1 MVRITMNIAT
11 QKMQH
16 VQIRQSPYHPLPPTG
31 LITVSLI
38 PSHFQH
44 EPNELTC
51 GTRAKWVSRT
61 VFPSPA
67 SKLLYSTSFNANAVL
82 TSARYMRTAELW

>member
-1 MVRITMNIAT
+1 MTRITTNTAT

-16 VQIRQSPYHPLPPTG
+16 VQIQQRSYHALPPTD

-38 PSHFQH
+38 PSHFEH
-44 EPNELTC
+44 EPNILTC

-82 TSARYMRTAELW
+82 I